1 VVTLQDVRVAIV
13 LSCLLAVAAAPVASA
28 EPLVPRELASLA
40 RHPHALVQL
49 DRTRGRLAEAQLRET
64 GAVLVSK
71 RLRIWR
77 LSSPAAQ
84 RLVPKLAVA
93 GALREFEPDFPRTS
107 QNHGNANDPLLPQ
120 QWWLSRIGA
129 DRVDAPGPGKPV
141 TVVDTGIDVAHPEF
155 AGRPSTVLLNAQRIV
170 GRRDFHG
177 SAVASVVGAP
187 ANGVGVVGVYP
198 QAFLRS
204 WDGSPDGLLT
214 ASDVISG
221 IGAAA
226 SLGPGVISLSLGGF
240 FQSRIEE
247 HAILDAVARGV
258 IVVAAVGNER
268 ELGSPPAFPANL
280 PHVLTVAST
289 NASDQVSVFSSEAAG
304 MDLAAPG
311 EVIPVARPGSPT
323 GYSSESGTSFAA
335 PIVAGAVAWVWTA
348 RPDLDHTQ
356 VVELMRRSS
365 RDVAPTG
372 RDADTGFGLLDIPT
386 ALTRPAPS
394 PDPLEPNDTIEQVR
408 PNGLFPTPKR
418 PLTEP
423 LRGRAAV
430 SARVDVADDPRDVYR
445 VWVPAGRRV
454 VATLRSD
461 RPVELRYP
469 GSKPRGVVAQ
479 SSVVGTRGRRVA
491 TLTNRLRRGLYL
503 YLSAFLPRNTGF
515 AEAAYTLTLTTTR
528 APR

>member
-1 VVTLQDVRVAIV
+1 MRAAIF
-13 LSCLLAVAAAPVASA
+13 LSWLLALAAAPLAAA

-40 RHPHALVQL
+40 RHPQTLVQL
-49 DRTRGRLAEAQLRET
+49 DRARGQVAEVQLREA
-64 GAVLVSK
+64 GAVVVSK

-77 LSSPAAQ
+77 LSSPAAR
-84 RLVPKLAVA
+84 RLVPRLAVS
-93 GALREFEPDFPRTS
+93 GALREFEPDFPRAA

-120 QWWLSRIGA
+120 QWWLGHIGA

-141 TVVDTGIDVAHPEF
+141 TVIDTGIDVAHPEF
-155 AGRPSTVLLNAQRIV
+155 AGRPTTVLLNAQRLI

-204 WDGSPDGLLT
+204 WDGSPDGVLT

-226 SLGPGVISLSLGGF
+226 ALGPGVISLSLGGF

-247 HAILDAVARGV
+247 EAILDAVARGC

-268 ELGSPPAFPANL
+268 EVGSPLAFPANL

-289 NASDQVSVFSSEAAG
+289 NASDQVSIFSSETAG

-311 EVIPVARPGSPT
+311 EAIPVARPGSPT

-356 VVELMRRSS
+356 VIELMRRSS
-365 RDVAPTG
+365 RDVAPVG

-386 ALTRPAPS
+386 ALTRPAPA
-394 PDPLEPNDTIEQVR
+394 PDPLEPNDTVDQVR
-408 PNGLFPTPKR
+408 PNGVFPAAKR
-418 PLTEP
+418 PLTDSS
-423 LRGRAAV
+423 RGRAALT
-430 SARVDVADDPRDVYR
+430 ARVDVADDPRDVYR

-454 VATLRSD
+454 VATVTSS
-461 RPVELRYP
+461 RPVELQQRGP
-469 GSKPRGVVAQ
+469 RPRGVAVHTAI
-479 SSVVGTRGRRVA
+479 GTPARRVV
-491 TLTNRLRRGLYL
+491 TLTNRLRTGRYL
-503 YLSAFLPRNTGF
+503 YLSAVLPRNTGF
-515 AEAAYTLTLTTTR
+515 ADATYTLTLTTTR